1 MINVQ
6 IKLISLVFD
15 HQYAKYQILSLK
27 PDSVELPSFMIE
39 ANMDIDQTL
48 QYMLS
53 LYNNNHNNDRFH
65 NFKLTDI
72 SVKDVLEIYYMT
84 FITYEVTIQNSFLLD
99 LSTINNLPTN
109 AQNII
114 SLL

>member
-15 HQYAKYQILSLK
+15 HQYAKYKILSLK

-39 ANMDIDQTL
+39 TNMDIDQIL
-48 QYMLS
+48 QHMMS
-53 LYNNNHNNDRFH
+53 LYTNNSDRFH

-72 SVKDVLEIYYMT
+72 SVKDALEIYYMT
-84 FITYEVTIQNSFLLD
+84 FITYETTLKNSFLLD